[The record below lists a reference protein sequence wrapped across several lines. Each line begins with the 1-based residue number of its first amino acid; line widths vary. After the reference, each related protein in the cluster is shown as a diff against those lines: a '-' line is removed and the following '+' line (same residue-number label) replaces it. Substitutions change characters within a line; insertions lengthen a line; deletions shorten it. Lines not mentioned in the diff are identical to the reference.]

1 MPLTTELTE
10 HRDLGVPLDRVV
22 VELVGV
28 AAPQR
33 LCRHAVRAALQGRS
47 ANSCIGDAEL
57 VVAELVSNAE
67 RHTPSGPTELLVEV
81 YEKACLIRVCD
92 QGPDLRA
99 VPGSP
104 FKPGDYLSPCGRGLL
119 LVAEL
124 AASWGVEPASH
135 GKALTAVI
143 NLEATAA

>member
-1 MPLTTELTE
+1 VPLTTELTG
-10 HRDLGVPLDRVV
+10 HRDLGVLLDRVV
-22 VELVGV
+22 IALVGV

-33 LCRHAVRAALQGRS
+33 LSRHAVRAALQGRS
-47 ANSCIGDAEL
+47 ASSCIGDVEL

-67 RHTPSGPTELLVEV
+67 RHTPCGPTELLVEV
-81 YEKACLIRVCD
+81 YDKACLIRVCD
-92 QGPDLRA
+92 QGPELKA

-104 FKPGDYLSPCGRGLL
+104 FEPGDYLSPCGRGLL

-124 AASWGVEPASH
+124 AAWWGVEPASH

-143 NLEATAA
+143 SLEATAA